1 MESFTRLWKGQRR
14 RTMELNEIFEKLD
27 ELQKRLQAEDLSL
40 DDAFQY
46 YKEAMELLRECDR
59 RIDKVEKKVL
69 LLEQNGETHEFE

>member
-1 MESFTRLWKGQRR
+1 
-14 RTMELNEIFEKLD
+14 MELNEIFEKLD

-59 RIDKVEKKVL
+59 GIDKVEKKVL